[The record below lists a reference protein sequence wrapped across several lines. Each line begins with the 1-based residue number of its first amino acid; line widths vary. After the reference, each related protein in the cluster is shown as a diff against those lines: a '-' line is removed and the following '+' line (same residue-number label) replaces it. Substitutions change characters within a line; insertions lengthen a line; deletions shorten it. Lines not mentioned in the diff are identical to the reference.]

1 MSNQNPIYSR
11 DCQAIL
17 KDDLYIK
24 LVDDSTNTPIPNVPY
39 TLKNKEIEHSGTSDG
54 HGMKLEE
61 GLTSTPFTA
70 TIDPPKSV

>member
-1 MSNQNPIYSR
+1 MSNQNSVYSR

-24 LVDDSTNTPIPNVPY
+24 LVEDSTNTPIPNVTY
-39 TLKNKEIEHSGTSDG
+39 ILKNKEIEHSGASDG
-54 HGMKLEE
+54 QGMKLEE

>member
-1 MSNQNPIYSR
+1 MSNQNSVYSR

-17 KDDLYIK
+17 KDDLYIR
-24 LVDDSTNTPIPNVPY
+24 LIEDSTNTPIPNVLY

-54 HGMKLEE
+54 QGMKLEE

-70 TIDPPKSV
+70 TIDSPKSV